1 MKVISIAFALILG
14 FGFTSVAQ
22 EGAYTEA
29 MQTNIKAMKDASGTQ
44 DYQAVANTF
53 SRISKM
59 NSSEWLPAYYTGFVY
74 VIMSFQSG
82 LTDDERDAYLDIAGK
97 YADQAAG
104 ISENNSEIIALQGYV
119 KMAELSVKPAI
130 RGPFMSGTIMKLFGK
145 AMELDPENPRAMLLM
160 GRMKYGTAQFFKSG
174 TEEACALINGS
185 LKLFEKE
192 HDRGILPHWGKPMA
206 EQVSKSCNS
215 SQE

>member
-53 SRISKM
+53 SRISEM

-104 ISENNSEIIALQGYV
+104 TSQSACSKTLSPCKTPVRSQWYLNSFQLNW
-119 KMAELSVKPAI
+119 
-130 RGPFMSGTIMKLFGK
+130 R
-145 AMELDPENPRAMLLM
+145 R
-160 GRMKYGTAQFFKSG
+160 KSPKR
-174 TEEACALINGS
+174 L
-185 LKLFEKE
+185 
-192 HDRGILPHWGKPMA
+192 
-206 EQVSKSCNS
+206 
-215 SQE
+215 